1 MLTIMK
7 KFTLGLIPAL
17 LFGLLAFTACSS
29 DDDDNSQDNNN
40 TEDNGVRADSTGRTL
55 VVYYSQKLPDG
66 VDGTTGATDIIRDGD
81 TQYGSNQY
89 LALMIARKVNADT
102 LRLTVRSG
110 YYPTTYN
117 ALASFARDERGNN
130 THPELTSR
138 RVDMSDYDNVFISA
152 PVWWGTIPM
161 PVASFLDTYELSGKH
176 VFVVTTHAGS
186 GAGSN
191 RSAIQQLEPNAI
203 VSSNVLA
210 VSASRVGTSTSSTV
224 DDWLNEIGF

>member
-1 MLTIMK
+1 MK
-7 KFTLGLIPAL
+7 RFKFVLIPVL
-17 LFGLLAFTACSS
+17 LLGLLAFTACSS
-29 DDDDNSQDNNN
+29 DDDDNQQNNDTENDNS
-40 TEDNGVRADSTGRTL
+40 VQADSTGHTL

-66 VDGTTGATDIIRDGD
+66 VDGTTGATDIIRDGNA
-81 TQYGSNQY
+81 QYGSNQY

-117 ALASFARDERGNN
+117 ELASFARDERDNA
-130 THPELTSR
+130 THPTLTSR
-138 RVDMSDYDNVFISA
+138 SVNMSDYDNIFISA

-161 PVASFLDTYELSGKH
+161 PVASFLDTYDLSGKH

-191 RSAIQQLEPNAI
+191 RSAIEQLEPNAI
-203 VSSNVLA
+203 VSTNVLA
-210 VSASRVGTSTSSTV
+210 VRASSVGASTSGTV
-224 DDWLNEIGF
+224 DTWLSEIGF

>member
-1 MLTIMK
+1 MK
-7 KFTLGLIPAL
+7 KNVFSLMAL
-17 LFGLLAFTACSS
+17 MISLLAFTACSS
-29 DDDDNSQDNNN
+29 SDDDNDSRDNNS

-110 YYPTTYN
+110 YYPRTYN
-117 ALASFARDERGNN
+117 ELASFARDERDNN
-130 THPELTSR
+130 THPVLTSR
-138 RVDMSDYDNVFISA
+138 RVDMSDYNNIFISA

-161 PVASFLDTYELSGKH
+161 PVASFLDAYDLSGKH

-191 RSAIQQLEPNAI
+191 RSTIQQLEPNAI

-210 VSASRVGTSTSSTV
+210 VRARSVGASTSSTV
-224 DDWLNEIGF
+224 DDWLSEIGF

>member
-1 MLTIMK
+1 MK
-7 KFTLGLIPAL
+7 KITLGFIPVL

-29 DDDDNSQDNNN
+29 SDNDDSSQDNNN

-66 VDGTTGATDIIRDGD
+66 VDGTTGATDIVRDGN

-89 LALMIARKVNADT
+89 LALLIARKVNADT

-110 YYPTTYN
+110 YYPTTYSE
-117 ALASFARDERGNN
+117 LASFARTEMQNA
-130 THPELTSR
+130 THPTLTSR
-138 RVDMSDYDNVFISA
+138 RVSMSDYDNIFISA

-161 PVASFLDTYELSGKH
+161 SVASFLDTYDLSGKH

-191 RSAIQQLEPNAI
+191 RSAIEQLEPNAI

-210 VSASRVGTSTSSTV
+210 VRANSVGASTSSTV
-224 DDWLNEIGF
+224 DDWLSKIGF

>member
-1 MLTIMK
+1 MK
-7 KFTLGLIPAL
+7 RFKFGIIPVL
-17 LFGLLAFTACSS
+17 LFGLFALTACSS
-29 DDDDNSQDNNN
+29 DDDDNSQGSNN

-66 VDGTTGATDIIRDGD
+66 VDGTTGATDIIREDGV
-81 TQYGSNQY
+81 QYGSNQY

-102 LRLTVRSG
+102 LRLTVASG
-110 YYPTTYN
+110 YYPTTYS
-117 ALASFARDERGNN
+117 ALASFARDERDNG
-130 THPELTSR
+130 THPALTSR
-138 RVDMSDYDNVFISA
+138 RVDIADYDNIFISA

-161 PVASFLDTYELSGKH
+161 PVASFLDAYDLGGKH

-191 RSAIQQLEPNAI
+191 RSAIQQLEPDAI

-210 VSASRVGTSTSSTV
+210 VRASSVGASTSATV
-224 DDWLNEIGF
+224 DNWLEAIGF

>member
-1 MLTIMK
+1 MK
-7 KFTLGLIPAL
+7 KISLRLIPTMMLAM
-17 LFGLLAFTACSS
+17 LAFTACSS
-29 DDDDNSQDNNN
+29 SDDDDNSRDNS
-40 TEDNGVRADSTGRTL
+40 TEDNNARADSTGRTL

-66 VDGTTGATDIIRDGD
+66 VDGTTGATDIIREGD

-110 YYPTTYN
+110 YYPTTYSE
-117 ALASFARDERGNN
+117 LASFARDERDNS
-130 THPELTSR
+130 THPSLTSR
-138 RVDMSDYDNVFISA
+138 RVDMSDYDNIFISA

-161 PVASFLDTYELSGKH
+161 PVASFLDTYDLSGKH

-191 RSAIQQLEPNAI
+191 RNAIQQLEPNAI

-210 VSASRVGTSTSSTV
+210 VSARSVGASTASTV
-224 DDWLNEIGF
+224 DDWLSEIGF

>member
-7 KFTLGLIPAL
+7 KFTLGFIPAL

-66 VDGTTGATDIIRDGD
+66 VDGTTGATDIIREGNE
-81 TQYGSNQY
+81 QYGSNQY

-102 LRLTVRSG
+102 LRLTVRNG

-117 ALASFARDERGNN
+117 ALASFARDERDNN

-161 PVASFLDTYELSGKH
+161 PVASFLETYELSGKH

-191 RSAIQQLEPNAI
+191 RNAIQELEPNAI

>member
-1 MLTIMK
+1 MK
-7 KFTLGLIPAL
+7 KFTLFIPAL
-17 LFGLLAFTACSS
+17 LFGLLAFTACSG
-29 DDDDNSQDNNN
+29 DDDDDQQDNN

-66 VDGTTGATDIIRDGD
+66 VDGTTGATDIIREGNE
-81 TQYGSNQY
+81 QYGSNQY
-89 LALMIARKVNADT
+89 LALMIARKLNADT

-117 ALASFARDERGNN
+117 ALASFARDERDNN

-161 PVASFLDTYELSGKH
+161 PVASFLETYELSGKH

-191 RSAIQQLEPNAI
+191 RNAIQELEPNAI